1 MNIESVRE
9 YCLSLP
15 LVTED
20 FPFDETTLAFRIMG
34 KIFACLDLER
44 PEWVTM
50 KCNADYALELREV
63 HPEIEGAWHWN
74 KKYWN
79 QVNLYGTLEDD
90 FIQALIRHSYSEVVK
105 KLKKQERMEPTEIVV
120 DKDSQKE
127 EDALEEEND
136 SQKKNPEDNGIDI
149 EGQPAEDTDTGI
161 YFDDSNAPESEA
173 DDEYIELDG
182 F

>member
-15 LVTED
+15 LVAEA
-20 FPFDETTLAFRIMG
+20 FPFDERTLVFRILG
-34 KIFACLDLER
+34 KIFACVDLER

-90 FIQALIRHSYSEVVK
+90 FIQALLRHSYSEVVK
-105 KLKKQERMEPTEIVV
+105 KLKKKEKLEHPEIMEVV
-120 DKDSQKE
+120 E
-127 EDALEEEND
+127 
-136 SQKKNPEDNGIDI
+136 
-149 EGQPAEDTDTGI
+149 
-161 YFDDSNAPESEA
+161 
-173 DDEYIELDG
+173 
-182 F
+182 

>member
-1 MNIESVRE
+1 MPQKNANDVAKLRIRKEKDFNITEFFRIRFVFLWNKACCFIIIRYLCRKIMNIESVRE

-20 FPFDETTLAFRIMG
+20 FPFDEQTLVFRILG
-34 KIFACLDLER
+34 KIFACVDLER

-105 KLKKQERMEPTEIVV
+105 KLKKQDRLEHPEIMEV
-120 DKDSQKE
+120 KE
-127 EDALEEEND
+127 
-136 SQKKNPEDNGIDI
+136 
-149 EGQPAEDTDTGI
+149 
-161 YFDDSNAPESEA
+161 
-173 DDEYIELDG
+173 
-182 F
+182 

>member
-20 FPFDETTLAFRIMG
+20 FPFDEQTLVFRILG
-34 KIFACLDLER
+34 KIFACVDLEH

-63 HPEIEGAWHWN
+63 HPEIEGAWYWN

-105 KLKKQERMEPTEIVV
+105 KLKKQEKLEHPEIMEVV
-120 DKDSQKE
+120 E
-127 EDALEEEND
+127 
-136 SQKKNPEDNGIDI
+136 
-149 EGQPAEDTDTGI
+149 
-161 YFDDSNAPESEA
+161 
-173 DDEYIELDG
+173 
-182 F
+182 

>member
-15 LVTED
+15 LVAEA
-20 FPFDETTLAFRIMG
+20 FPFDEQTLVFRILG
-34 KIFACLDLER
+34 KIFACVDLER

-90 FIQALIRHSYSEVVK
+90 FIQTLIRHSYSEVVK
-105 KLKKQERMEPTEIVV
+105 KLKKQEKLEHPEIMEVGVCHKSMAHPLLCYLLYNPRSIVAY
-120 DKDSQKE
+120 S
-127 EDALEEEND
+127 
-136 SQKKNPEDNGIDI
+136 KKGII
-149 EGQPAEDTDTGI
+149 
-161 YFDDSNAPESEA
+161 
-173 DDEYIELDG
+173 
-182 F
+182 

>member
-15 LVTED
+15 LVTEA
-20 FPFDETTLAFRIMG
+20 FPFDERTLVFRILG
-34 KIFACLDLER
+34 KIFACVDLER

-90 FIQALIRHSYSEVVK
+90 FIQAPDSPQLFRSGEETQEKGADGASGNHGGGGVVSTTPPY
-105 KLKKQERMEPTEIVV
+105 R
-120 DKDSQKE
+120 
-127 EDALEEEND
+127 
-136 SQKKNPEDNGIDI
+136 
-149 EGQPAEDTDTGI
+149 
-161 YFDDSNAPESEA
+161 
-173 DDEYIELDG
+173 
-182 F
+182 